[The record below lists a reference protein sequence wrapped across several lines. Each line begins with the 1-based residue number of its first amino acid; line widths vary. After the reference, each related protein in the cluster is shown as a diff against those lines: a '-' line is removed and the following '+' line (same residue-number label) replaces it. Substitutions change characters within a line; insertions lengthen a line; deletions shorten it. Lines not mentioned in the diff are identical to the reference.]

1 MRTALQSPYAPL
13 LAPKAALP
21 AAPVTT
27 ATPIRP
33 VPQWVETPAPST
45 GAARKPLVERWLASR
60 WSGWLSPVLFLAL
73 WSAATYLEWMPE
85 QILVSPLQVLKTG
98 WEMALSGELWDN
110 LGVSLYRLF
119 AGFGIGSIAG
129 LVFGVLLGL
138 SSSLRAYVEPTF
150 NVLRQLP
157 TVALIPLFILVF
169 GIGET
174 FKVFIVIKATF
185 FVVGLAVHDAVRALS
200 SRYAEVAQ
208 IYCFTRWQ
216 VIHGIVLPSIIPA
229 TLTGVRIA
237 LSRAWM
243 VLVGAEL
250 LAAESGLGQMMELG
264 RQMFR
269 LDIVMLGV
277 VLTGVIG
284 FSLDR
289 GFRLLERHLM
299 RWQRS

>member
-1 MRTALQSPYAPL
+1 MSRLNFAMRTALQSPYFPL
-13 LAPKAALP
+13 AASG
-21 AAPVTT
+21 TG
-27 ATPIRP
+27 
-33 VPQWVETPAPST
+33 VPP
-45 GAARKPLVERWLASR
+45 RRLVEVWLSSR
-60 WSGWLSPVLFLAL
+60 WSGWLSPFLLLAL
-73 WSAATYLEWMPE
+73 WSVVTWLEWVPG
-85 QILVSPLQVLKTG
+85 QILVSPFQVLQTA
-98 WEMALSGELWDN
+98 WDMALGGELWEH

-119 AGFGIGSIAG
+119 AGFGMGSVAG

-138 SSSLRAYVEPTF
+138 SAPLRAYVEPTF

-169 GIGET
+169 GIGES
-174 FKVFIVIKATF
+174 FKVFIVLKATF
-185 FVVGLAVHDAVRALS
+185 FVVGLAVHDAVRGLS
-200 SRYAEVAQ
+200 VRYLEVAQ
-208 IYCFTRWQ
+208 VCCFSRWQ
-216 VIHGIVLPSIIPA
+216 VIRHIVLPSIIPA

-269 LDIVMLGV
+269 LDVVMLGV

-289 GFRLLERHLM
+289 GFRVLERHLM
-299 RWQRS
+299 RWKGN

>member
-1 MRTALQSPYAPL
+1 MRTALQSPYFPL
-13 LAPKAALP
+13 AASG
-21 AAPVTT
+21 TG
-27 ATPIRP
+27 
-33 VPQWVETPAPST
+33 VPP
-45 GAARKPLVERWLASR
+45 RRLVEVWLSSR
-60 WSGWLSPVLFLAL
+60 WSGWLSPFLLLAL
-73 WSAATYLEWMPE
+73 WSVVTWLEWVPG
-85 QILVSPLQVLKTG
+85 QILVSPFQVLQTA
-98 WEMALSGELWDN
+98 WDMALGGELWEH

-119 AGFGIGSIAG
+119 AGFGMGSVAG

-138 SSSLRAYVEPTF
+138 SAPLRAYVEPTF

-169 GIGET
+169 GIGES
-174 FKVFIVIKATF
+174 FKVFIVLKATF
-185 FVVGLAVHDAVRALS
+185 FVVGLAVHDAVRGLS
-200 SRYAEVAQ
+200 VRYLEVAQ
-208 IYCFTRWQ
+208 VCCFSRWQ
-216 VIHGIVLPSIIPA
+216 VIRHIVLPSIIPA

-269 LDIVMLGV
+269 LDVVMLGV

-289 GFRLLERHLM
+289 GFRVLERHLM
-299 RWQRS
+299 RWKGN

>member
-1 MRTALQSPYAPL
+1 MSSALQSPYTPL
-13 LAPKAALP
+13 ATTPKATPSARTVPQVVPAALP
-21 AAPVTT
+21 VHT
-27 ATPIRP
+27 ARH
-33 VPQWVETPAPST
+33 A
-45 GAARKPLVERWLASR
+45 GLLDRWLASR
-60 WSGWLSPVLFLAL
+60 WSAWVSPALLLAL
-73 WSAATYLEWMPE
+73 WSVATYQEWMPE
-85 QILVSPLQVLKTG
+85 QILVSPLQVLRTAA
-98 WEMALSGELWDN
+98 EMAQSGELWDH

-138 SSSLRAYVEPTF
+138 SQSLRSYIEPTF
-150 NVLRQLP
+150 NALRQLP

-169 GIGET
+169 GIGES

-200 SRYAEVAQ
+200 VRYTEVAQ
-208 IYCFTRWQ
+208 VYCFTRWQ
-216 VIHGIVLPSIIPA
+216 VVRNIVLPSIIPA

-289 GFRLLERHLM
+289 GFRLLERRLM
-299 RWQRS
+299 RWKRS

>member
-1 MRTALQSPYAPL
+1 MRTALQPHYSP
-13 LAPKAALP
+13 LA
-21 AAPVTT
+21 
-27 ATPIRP
+27 
-33 VPQWVETPAPST
+33 QPAPSAT
-45 GAARKPLVERWLASR
+45 SARPVLQSVSPIEAPTQVPRKRLTERWLASR
-60 WSGWLSPVLFLAL
+60 WSGFVSPALLLIL
-73 WSAATYLEWMPE
+73 WSVATYQEWMPE
-85 QILVSPLQVLKTG
+85 QILVSPLQVLRTAL
-98 WEMALSGELWDN
+98 EMSQSGELWDH
-110 LGVSLYRLF
+110 LGISLYRLF
-119 AGFGIGSIAG
+119 AGFGIGSVAG

-138 SSSLRAYVEPTF
+138 SQSLRAYVEPTF

-169 GIGET
+169 GIGES

-185 FVVGLAVHDAVRALS
+185 FVVGLAVHDAVRALPN
-200 SRYAEVAQ
+200 RYTEVAQ
-208 IYCFTRWQ
+208 IYCFSRWQ
-216 VIHGIVLPSIIPA
+216 VIRTIVLPSIIPA

-243 VLVGAEL
+243 VLVRAEL

-289 GFRLLERHLM
+289 GFRVLERHLM
-299 RWQRS
+299 RWKRS

>member
-1 MRTALQSPYAPL
+1 MRTALQSPYSPL
-13 LAPKAALP
+13 LAAQTAP
-21 AAPVTT
+21 AAAAATT
-27 ATPIRP
+27 SPHVRP
-33 VPQWVETPAPST
+33 VPQVLAPASQATKP
-45 GAARKPLVERWLASR
+45 RKSLVERWLASR

-73 WSAATYLEWMPE
+73 WSTATWLEWSPE

-98 WEMALSGELWDN
+98 WEMTQSGELWDN

-119 AGFGIGSIAG
+119 AGFGVGSIAG

-138 SSSLRAYVEPTF
+138 SGGLRAYVEPTF

-185 FVVGLAVHDAVRALS
+185 FVVALAVHDAVRAMS
-200 SRYAEVAQ
+200 SRFGEVAQ

-216 VIHGIVLPSIIPA
+216 MVRRIVLPSIIPA

-284 FSLDR
+284 FGLDR
-289 GFRLLERHLM
+289 SFRLLERHLM
-299 RWQRS
+299 RWKRS

>member
-1 MRTALQSPYAPL
+1 MRTALQSPYSPLVPHQGAP
-13 LAPKAALP
+13 
-21 AAPVTT
+21 APV
-27 ATPIRP
+27 RP
-33 VPQWVETPAPST
+33 VS
-45 GAARKPLVERWLASR
+45 LVEAPDAREAKPRKGLVDRWLVSR
-60 WSGWLSPVLFLAL
+60 WCGWLSPFLFVAL
-73 WSAATYLEWMPE
+73 WSTATWLEWMPE
-85 QILVSPLQVLKTG
+85 QILVSPLQVSQTA
-98 WEMALSGELWDN
+98 WEMAQSGELWDN
-110 LGVSLYRLF
+110 LSISLYRLF
-119 AGFGIGSIAG
+119 GGFGIGSVAG

-174 FKVFIVIKATF
+174 FKVVIVIKATF

-200 SRYAEVAQ
+200 VRLHEVAQ

-216 VIHGIVLPSIIPA
+216 VIRRIVLPSIIPA

-237 LSRAWM
+237 LGRAWM

-299 RWQRS
+299 RWKRS

>member
-1 MRTALQSPYAPL
+1 MRNALQSPYSPL
-13 LAPKAALP
+13 LAPKAAPL
-21 AAPVTT
+21 AAPVSS
-27 ATPIRP
+27 ATPVR
-33 VPQWVETPAPST
+33 PAPQRVQAPSPGT
-45 GAARKPLVERWLASR
+45 RAPRRRLVDRWLASR
-60 WSGWLSPVLFLAL
+60 WSGWLSPLLLLAL
-73 WSAATYLEWMPE
+73 WSVATWLEWSPE

-98 WEMALSGELWDN
+98 WEMTLSGELWDN

-119 AGFGIGSIAG
+119 AGFGMGSIAG

-138 SSSLRAYVEPTF
+138 SSGLRAYVDPTF
-150 NVLRQLP
+150 HVLRQLP
-157 TVALIPLFILVF
+157 TVALIPLFILLF

-185 FVVGLAVHDAVRALS
+185 FVVALAVHDAVRAMS
-200 SRYAEVAQ
+200 SRYGEVAQ

-216 VIHGIVLPSIIPA
+216 VIRRIVLPSIIPA

>member
-1 MRTALQSPYAPL
+1 
-13 LAPKAALP
+13 
-21 AAPVTT
+21 
-27 ATPIRP
+27 
-33 VPQWVETPAPST
+33 
-45 GAARKPLVERWLASR
+45 
-60 WSGWLSPVLFLAL
+60 
-73 WSAATYLEWMPE
+73 MPE

-98 WEMALSGELWDN
+98 WEMSQSGELWDH

-119 AGFGIGSIAG
+119 VGFGIGSVSG
-129 LVFGVLLGL
+129 VVFGVLLGL
-138 SSSLRAYVEPTF
+138 SGSLRSYV
-150 NVLRQLP
+150 
-157 TVALIPLFILVF
+157 
-169 GIGET
+169 
-174 FKVFIVIKATF
+174 
-185 FVVGLAVHDAVRALS
+185 
-200 SRYAEVAQ
+200 EVAQ
-208 IYCFTRWQ
+208 VYCFSRWQ
-216 VIHGIVLPSIIPA
+216 VIRTIVLPSIIPA

-289 GFRLLERHLM
+289 GFRLLEGRLM
-299 RWQRS
+299 RWKKG